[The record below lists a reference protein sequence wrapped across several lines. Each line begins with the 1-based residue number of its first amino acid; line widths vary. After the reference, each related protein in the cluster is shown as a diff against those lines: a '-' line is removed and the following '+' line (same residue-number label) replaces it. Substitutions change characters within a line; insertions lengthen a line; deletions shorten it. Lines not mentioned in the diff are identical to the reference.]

1 MERFSFSICFFFQKL
16 VGLYLYVSRLTRKV
30 EAFFSLTVVLV
41 LLLFPSE
48 RAEAGPS
55 VEEQR
60 QRAIVGRD
68 LLLARRYSEVES
80 FLEKTVREWPE
91 ELLGV
96 FGFMAYYQVRNL
108 ENFDF
113 RFDADYLRWEE
124 KGRKK
129 ALRIAKDPNASP
141 WDLLMAGGTLGVSG
155 FYRAHN
161 SKWFAA
167 LRDSSTAFHA
177 MERAFRKDPRV
188 VDSLLG
194 IGLHDYWRSH
204 FTKSLRFLPFFPDRR
219 KEGIEKM
226 KRVKEQSDFTGVL
239 AEISIA
245 FIDLEEKRYQQ
256 VLETTSKLLNRYPR
270 NTIFRMLQ
278 GETLFQLKKY
288 RESVAEFEKI
298 LSTDPSITKSY
309 LFMGL
314 AYAKEGKEPEKA
326 KELLKK
332 YLELEPNAPSHWR
345 KPALQKLKALEK
357 K

>member
-1 MERFSFSICFFFQKL
+1 MA
-16 VGLYLYVSRLTRKV
+16 RLTRKV
-30 EAFFSLTVVLV
+30 EALFPLVAVVL
-41 LLLFPSE
+41 LLLFPE
-48 RAEAGPS
+48 GAGAGPS

-80 FLEKTVREWPE
+80 FLKKMVADWPG
-91 ELLGV
+91 ELLGT
-96 FGFMAYYQVRNL
+96 FGFMAYYQVRDL

-113 RFDADYLRWEE
+113 RFDPGYRIWEE
-124 KGRKK
+124 KGRSM
-129 ALRIAKDPNASP
+129 ALKIVKDPNAGP
-141 WDLLMAGGTLGVSG
+141 WDLLVAGGTLGVSG

-177 MERAFRKDPRV
+177 MERAFRKDPQDPKAI
-188 VDSLLG
+188 DSLLG

-288 RESVAEFEKI
+288 RESVAEFETI
-298 LSTDPSITKSY
+298 LSIDPSITKSY
-309 LFMGL
+309 LFLGM
-314 AYAKEGKEPEKA
+314 AYAKEGKDPEKA
-326 KELLKK
+326 KRFLKK
-332 YLELEPNAPSHWR
+332 FLEAEPNAPSHWR
-345 KPALQKLKALEK
+345 RPALEK
-357 K
+357 LKSLEKKSPV